1 MLQWFQFQA
10 ADFYDAGYDNWSY
23 GMANVSITEF
33 NVLKNS
39 ITLAV
44 PVPINFSIK
53 LGFVSVKGH
62 SETYFV
68 NA

>member
-1 MLQWFQFQA
+1 MSVIVVPNQA

-53 LGFVSVKGH
+53 SGTVSENGAR
-62 SETYFV
+62 ET
-68 NA
+68 